1 MGVVPNNSLS
11 QTLPAGVVI
20 PAGASYSVRRYQFN
34 LALGL
39 FTQDKLIPV
48 KYMASQLRLE
58 LTFENAN
65 ACIYQPVGYSAS
77 AITQATY
84 AIGNVLLIPEIIQFD
99 DTYDA
104 QFLAGLEGGG
114 IPIKISVW
122 HWYQFATSGASL
134 LQLQVNERSRS
145 VKGIVAVQRRGQA
158 QFQYDNHAM
167 FFDSNTQFGV
177 TNDGSTMVN
186 YQYRHGGRYYPGAP
200 VQMSL
205 NAGSHYSNG
214 GSESNAEMEKFL
226 NTVGDYRLQPN
237 VNVLN
242 WAIPA
247 IINQNYNLLP
257 EYDYSYLVAG
267 YNAYGIPN
275 MLLVENATSC
285 TAGNMPSSC
294 YANCINFETSNGVEI
309 SGLNAEEQSD
319 IAYVVQWSAP
329 QNANFVIECYT
340 FCDKMLVLRPNNVLE
355 VIE

>member
-1 MGVVPNNSLS
+1 
-11 QTLPAGVVI
+11 
-20 PAGASYSVRRYQFN
+20 
-34 LALGL
+34 
-39 FTQDKLIPV
+39 
-48 KYMASQLRLE
+48 
-58 LTFENAN
+58 
-65 ACIYQPVGYSAS
+65 
-77 AITQATY
+77 
-84 AIGNVLLIPEIIQFD
+84 
-99 DTYDA
+99 
-104 QFLAGLEGGG
+104 
-114 IPIKISVW
+114 
-122 HWYQFATSGASL
+122 
-134 LQLQVNERSRS
+134 
-145 VKGIVAVQRRGQA
+145 
-158 QFQYDNHAM
+158 M

-186 YQYRHGGRYYPGAP
+186 YQYRLGGRYYPGAP

-214 GSESNAEMEKFL
+214 GSESKAEMEKFL

-275 MLLVENATSC
+275 MLLIENATSC